1 MMKETRTELAVGR
14 RQVLGKKVKG
24 LRHGGL
30 TPANIFGRGLESEA
44 IEVPTLDLKLTLQ
57 RIGRN
62 DVIYLLV
69 DGGEARPTLVR
80 SVQRHPLS
88 DQLLHVDF
96 QQISLAERV
105 RVDVPIML
113 TGRSEAVETL
123 GGTLLA
129 SLDHITV
136 EALPTKVPSQIEV
149 DVGVLE
155 TLESAIHVSDLPDT
169 ADIEIISDP
178 ELVIATVAPPR
189 VDEEAVAVEEEDAVD
204 LVESQEEVEDSEGD

>member
-24 LRHGGL
+24 LRYRGL
-30 TPANIFGRGLESEA
+30 TPANIFGRGFESEA
-44 IEVPTLDLKLTLQ
+44 IEVPTLDLKLMLQ

-96 QQISLAERV
+96 QQVSLAERV
-105 RVDVPIML
+105 RVDVPIAL
-113 TGRSEAVETL
+113 TGRSEAVEML

-155 TLESAIHVSDLPDT
+155 TLESAIHVIDLPDT
-169 ADIEIISDP
+169 AGIEIISDP

-189 VDEEAVAVEEEDAVD
+189 VDEEAGAVEEEDAVD
-204 LVESQEEVEDSEGD
+204 LGESQEETEDSEGD

>member
-24 LRHGGL
+24 LRHRGL

-44 IEVPTLDLKLTLQ
+44 IEVPTLELKLMLQ

-69 DGGEARPTLVR
+69 DGGEARPALVR
-80 SVQRHPLS
+80 GVQRHPLS
-88 DQLLHVDF
+88 DQFLHVDF
-96 QQISLAERV
+96 QQISLAEQV
-105 RVDVPIML
+105 RVDVPIAL

-169 ADIEIISDP
+169 VGVEIISDP
-178 ELVIATVAPPR
+178 ELVIATVAAPR
-189 VDEEAVAVEEEDAVD
+189 VDEEAGVVEEEAVD
-204 LVESQEEVEDSEGD
+204 LGDSQEEMEDSEGD